1 MIDGWVTFE
10 RPEALLLL
18 GALPVL
24 AALYVLAFATRRAAL
39 REFGGLG
46 RGLVSW
52 SVPWQILR
60 NVLRL
65 AGLAALIVAVA
76 GPRLGQPVER
86 RDVVVLLDVSQSM
99 AAEDVK
105 TSRLARAREVI
116 DQLVA
121 DLHDQ
126 RIGLVYYAGDA
137 RVRFPVTDD
146 TPVIGKVLNHAGYPF
161 TPVAG
166 SSVEAGLRAAV
177 DTFQPEVLS
186 QGGPKS
192 LVLLS
197 DGEGLGS
204 SPLVGGLQSRDVRV
218 FAVGIGTPE
227 GAEVP
232 AYAPDGRFVRTLSG
246 GSGPIV
252 SKLDAASLEA
262 LASVTGGRYW
272 TYTGSEPVPQELSTA
287 ILNLPP
293 TQVIGERW
301 VLDYQRRWLLLALA
315 LGILLLEAVLPD
327 RRRMPTPAVAL

>member
-1 MIDGWVTFE
+1 MIDSWVSFE

-18 GALPVL
+18 ATLPAL
-24 AALYVLAFATRRAAL
+24 AALYVLAFVTRRRAL
-39 REFGGLG
+39 REFGGIG

-52 SVPWQILR
+52 SVPWQIAR
-60 NVLRL
+60 NLLRL

-105 TSRLARAREVI
+105 ATRLARAREVI

-121 DLHDQ
+121 GLHGQ

-137 RVRFPVTDD
+137 RVRFPLTDD
-146 TPVIGKVLNHAGYPF
+146 TPVVGKVLNHAGYPF

-166 SSVEAGLRAAV
+166 SSIEAGLRAAV
-177 DTFQPEVLS
+177 DAFPPDVLA

-197 DGEGLGS
+197 DGEGLGN
-204 SPLVGGLQSRDVRV
+204 SPAVGGLQSRDVRV
-218 FAVGIGTPE
+218 FAVGIGTAQ

-232 AYAPDGRFVRTLSG
+232 AYAPDGRFVRNLTAG
-246 GSGPIV
+246 DGPVV
-252 SKLDAASLEA
+252 SKLDAAALEG

-272 TYTGSEPVPQELSTA
+272 TYTGSEPVPHELSTA

-315 LGILLLEAVLPD
+315 LGILLLEAVLPE
-327 RRRMPTPAVAL
+327 RRRMPTPAVAV